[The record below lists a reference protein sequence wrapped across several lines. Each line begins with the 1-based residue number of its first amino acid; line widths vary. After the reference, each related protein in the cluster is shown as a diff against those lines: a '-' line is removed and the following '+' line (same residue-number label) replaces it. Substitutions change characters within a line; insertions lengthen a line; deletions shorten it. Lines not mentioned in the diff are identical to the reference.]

1 MSNKP
6 TIVVTGG
13 AGFIGS
19 HFVNYIFKKTRS
31 DIVVVDNMTYAAD
44 ITRISQEVWDS
55 ERFKFIEEDI
65 CNLKEKDLPAF
76 TYMVNFAAESHV
88 DNSIK
93 NGKPFVRTNVEG
105 TLNLLDIV
113 KAKNNPKFKK
123 FVQISTDEVYGDM
136 ADYRP
141 HADADEAFP
150 IKPSSYYSAAK
161 ASADLLVQAASRTYG
176 IPFLITRSCNNFGTG
191 QHPEKFLPKIF
202 KSINSGKKV
211 PVYGD
216 GKQTREWIHVTDNVQ
231 IIYTLMSLST
241 KDLVVNIGSG
251 YHFKNIEVIKII
263 GKLMNK
269 SVKTVNVKDRLGHDR
284 KYSLNCKYLIDSKI
298 GDYVF
303 LTLEGFLK
311 DEIKKLTNSTNRR

>member
-191 QHPEKFLPKIF
+191 QHPEKFLPKTPTTPF
-202 KSINSGKKV
+202 NFSKF
-211 PVYGD
+211 
-216 GKQTREWIHVTDNVQ
+216 
-231 IIYTLMSLST
+231 TL
-241 KDLVVNIGSG
+241 
-251 YHFKNIEVIKII
+251 FPAP
-263 GKLMNK
+263 
-269 SVKTVNVKDRLGHDR
+269 
-284 KYSLNCKYLIDSKI
+284 
-298 GDYVF
+298 
-303 LTLEGFLK
+303 
-311 DEIKKLTNSTNRR
+311 